1 MLISVIRNMIMEKIN
16 LVKCIKSEQIIAL
29 NKYFICLSYLI
40 LYITLSSQLLIQ
52 LNNAFELKI
61 TKL

>member
-1 MLISVIRNMIMEKIN
+1 MIMEKIN